1 MARRALAIFS
11 LLALLISTGCGLS
24 RNTGK
29 DAKPRTGA
37 YGDPNSLASPTETA
51 TDPAAPPAEPPPGP
65 GKAPGNNIP
74 NFQPGAPPPTDEPER
89 DPEEVDDESYPGAAA
104 RAMLRP
110 QPFTE
115 IVIEIDSVPGQEPD
129 ERALNYMIDTLSR
142 ITGKRVIRE
151 GGNSLPSTDG
161 TTTASQ
167 VREMSKRRNTH
178 SVAPRVSLY
187 LAFLNGRAA
196 ESDRILGYAVL
207 STVIGFYPDRWRG
220 LANVNNYAVEG
231 SIILHEVGHLLAQTE
246 IDYVSP
252 RHRKSSNPAHGNHTT
267 NQASV
272 MYYEVETTGIS
283 SVVRGSD
290 PLAFDADD
298 LADFR
303 DMAAGRL

>member
-24 RNTGK
+24 RNKGDK
-29 DAKPRTGA
+29 EAKPRTGA
-37 YGDPNSLASPTETA
+37 YGDPNSLVSPTETV
-51 TDPAAPPAEPPPGP
+51 TDPAAPPADPPPGS
-65 GKAPGNNIP
+65 GKAPGGNVP
-74 NFQPGAPPPTDEPER
+74 NFKPGAPPPTDEPEK
-89 DPEEVDDESYPGAAA
+89 DPQEVDDEGYGGAAA
-104 RAMLRP
+104 RPMLRP
-110 QPFTE
+110 EPFTE
-115 IVIEIDSVPGQEPD
+115 IVIEIDSVPGQEPED
-129 ERALNYMIDTLSR
+129 RALNYMIDTLRR
-142 ITGKRVIRE
+142 ITGKKITLQ
-151 GGNSLPSTDG
+151 GGNSLPATDG

-167 VREMSKRRNTH
+167 VRTMSKNRNTH

-187 LAFLNGRAA
+187 LAFLNGQAA
-196 ESDRILGYAVL
+196 ESDRTLAYAVY

-252 RHRKSSNPAHGNHTT
+252 RHRKDEAHGNHTS
-267 NQASV
+267 NEASV
-272 MYYEVETTGIS
+272 MYWAVETTGIS
-283 SVVRGSD
+283 SVVRGAE

-303 DMAAGRL
+303 DLAAGRL